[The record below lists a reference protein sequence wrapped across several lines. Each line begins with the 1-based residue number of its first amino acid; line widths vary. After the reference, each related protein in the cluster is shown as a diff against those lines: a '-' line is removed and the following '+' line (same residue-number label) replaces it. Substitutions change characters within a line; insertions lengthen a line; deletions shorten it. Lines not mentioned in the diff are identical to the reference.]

1 MSRIFTDGDL
11 LTWEAF
17 ASTGAFGLP
26 DRPKIVF
33 NCLTHQDRRARYVIS
48 EGDRSEA
55 EGVLAEMSVEGLRD
69 MLAQSR
75 DVD

>member
-1 MSRIFTDGDL
+1 
-11 LTWEAF
+11 
-17 ASTGAFGLP
+17 LP